1 MQGETEHT
9 RQAAAAVMRDSLDA
23 GAKSKIRGA
32 CAVVVKEN
40 GSVDVVTG
48 FDGFGGTS
56 ADEFPIGNE
65 ARRALVDIVLDT
77 LGSPSKSMVSIA
89 LDAETGEHSVFLS
102 APGESDPEGH
112 YEIAAQDLID
122 ASRIMEHGEEKTD
135 VVPEAG
141 ETDTESEADNEAE
154 YETEEDAASV
164 DGAVI
169 DTDPADEQDAPD
181 FGTADDGPSAL
192 AGEVEPDED
201 TESSADTDAGASENL
216 LPSADKTPEHGESE
230 SEPDSDDPEVP
241 ASDDEDGTQG
251 DIESTGSND
260 VSRESAFR
268 ETGSETVAELAVII
282 AAQSAEKDILS
293 AGAEDLRSFTFM
305 HSTEPGDKPT
315 GAVDAGGFVST
326 FDPSDET
333 AQALRDIVASS
344 GLDNEDF
351 MLVQVSGDVATGEVT
366 YHIRNAS
373 SGADVASSDDID
385 GDEKNTGSE
394 QFIENEGTDDS
405 GIEHVDPAPSRTGGS
420 TLWSPVATTDTEDD
434 SVPRDEVEDG
444 RPEHDSR
451 DDDAESG
458 AGTDEVV
465 PAGDDLTAEGDLDG
479 DSGKADLADEMQ
491 EEFDSEGSA
500 TDGREEN
507 TFGVAG
513 HDTLDSEDS
522 EPEEGD
528 SQDEPVQTALFD
540 AEPGQEEKAAD
551 ADSEVAEGVSGT
563 ESKQDSSDGQLSILN
578 EGLDSDTRTPDPV
591 LETGEEHDEADD
603 DWLSPMLDDLSDS
616 IAKASEDSGRAL
628 GNPHAAVAFIDFDA
642 GDVHSRSIL
651 DDGEAFDSDPAT
663 DDLIYDIVR
672 RLILG
677 STGTEASGKRV
688 AHFYCGGDGY
698 RSMSTL
704 VPDEDYDFRVDVRR
718 NARDVVVSKGFKQE
732 HDDYESLT
740 SFLYYEVVQVE
751 TIEAL
756 KTPTGSI
763 SATVSDGSVSQAKV
777 FANHEDGR
785 VVELLDATDEISWN
799 LESLVEEYDR
809 DDSPVTSI
817 GIGLDMIDGSSVP
830 CIFRQTTSEDLSL
843 ADVHRVTSA
852 LLGKVTKD
860 TDAQPVEVSGSD
872 IEAVLRE
879 KGEHDTED
887 ADSEGELSQS
897 SSAVEEEP
905 DSEDE
910 LDRALAVI
918 DEDTN
923 VEASADHVDTEAEDV
938 ERDVENAGRHDVDR
952 SFGDTDEDYNSVF
965 DAFESASIL
974 AMSGRSS
981 ALEEIAKN
989 ADIVDEAP
997 ELDDEALREILK
1009 KGRSDG
1015 LSSVAREFDNETSEA
1030 GIGYPESTPGAL
1042 PDIIKRASA
1051 ENPIGYT
1058 PYHLVE
1064 DHDEREMRFIE
1075 EPDEDIHGA
1084 DTTDDST
1091 ESGIV
1096 SGEEAGEE
1104 NTDTEHPARNS
1115 VSEVAREI
1123 SETVSSAA
1131 GSVANAA
1138 AEKVSAAKHV
1148 FEVAA
1153 EKSEQ
1158 EKEEK
1163 RQIATALS
1171 KTSST
1176 AVFDELLGDAVVE
1189 IARSY
1194 AASSGDQRIVG
1205 AVAMDTGIYGTASY
1219 GAAGVTGS
1227 VKSFALSDGP
1237 RRAMAQL
1244 LEYAGRNAVTVAV
1257 ALDMETGTRT
1267 FVLEMDDSDP
1277 AHAERHY
1284 LVAAEH
1290 LAKKCEIP
1298 TVKRPLSLV
1307 ADLARDSS
1315 RLVGLVVRQFSEAT
1329 RQAMQQR

>member
-135 VVPEAG
+135 VDPETE
-141 ETDTESEADNEAE
+141 ETDTDPETENGAE

-164 DGAVI
+164 DDAVV
-169 DTDPADEQDAPD
+169 DTDPADEQNATDFDATD
-181 FGTADDGPSAL
+181 NGPSVL
-192 AGEVEPDED
+192 AGEVEAVDD
-201 TESSADTDAGASENL
+201 TESSADTDAEVDESV
-216 LPSADKTPEHGESE
+216 LPSVGETPERDESE
-230 SEPDSDDPEVP
+230 VGPDSDEPEVP
-241 ASDDEDGTQG
+241 DYDEEDVAQG
-251 DIESTGSND
+251 DIGSAGSNG

-268 ETGSETVAELAVII
+268 ETGAETVAELAVIL
-282 AAQSAEKDILS
+282 AVQSAEEDILA
-293 AGAEDLRSFTFM
+293 AGVEDLRSFTFM

-333 AQALRDIVASS
+333 AQAMRDIVASS
-344 GLDNEDF
+344 GIDNEDF
-351 MLVQVSGDVATGEVT
+351 MLVQVSGDVTTGEVT

-373 SGADVASSDDID
+373 SGADAASSGDVS
-385 GDEKNTGSE
+385 GDEKAAGSE
-394 QFIENEGTDDS
+394 DKDTDS
-405 GIEHVDPAPSRTGGS
+405 NGVEQVDLMPSRTGGS
-420 TLWSPVATTDTEDD
+420 TLWSPVSATDTESD
-434 SVPRDEVEDG
+434 SVLRGEVEDG
-444 RPEHDSR
+444 RPEHDFGN
-451 DDDAESG
+451 EG
-458 AGTDEVV
+458 AGAETDTDEVV

-563 ESKQDSSDGQLSILN
+563 ESKQDSSDGQLSLLN
-578 EGLDSDTRTPDPV
+578 EGLGSDAETPDPV

-603 DWLSPMLDDLSDS
+603 DWLSPMLDDLSES
-616 IAKASEDSGRAL
+616 IAKASGNFEHAL
-628 GNPHAAVAFIDFDA
+628 DNPHAAVAFIDFDA
-642 GDVHSRSIL
+642 GDMHSRSIL
-651 DDGEAFDSDPAT
+651 DDGEAFDSDSET

-688 AHFYCGGDGY
+688 AHFYCGSGGY

-704 VPDEDYDFRVDVRR
+704 VPDEDYDFRVDVQQS
-718 NARDVVVSKGFKQE
+718 ARDVVVSEGFEQE
-732 HDDYESLT
+732 YDAYESLT

-799 LESLVEEYDR
+799 LERLVEEYDR
-809 DDSPVTSI
+809 GGSPVTSI

-879 KGEHDTED
+879 KGEHDTEG
-887 ADSEGELSQS
+887 ADSEGELGQS

-989 ADIVDEAP
+989 ADIVDEVP

-1091 ESGIV
+1091 ESDIV

-1138 AEKVSAAKHV
+1138 AETVSAAKHV

-1158 EKEEK
+1158 EKRK
-1163 RQIATALS
+1163 S
-1171 KTSST
+1171 
-1176 AVFDELLGDAVVE
+1176 
-1189 IARSY
+1189 AR
-1194 AASSGDQRIVG
+1194 
-1205 AVAMDTGIYGTASY
+1205 
-1219 GAAGVTGS
+1219 
-1227 VKSFALSDGP
+1227 LP
-1237 RRAMAQL
+1237 R
-1244 LEYAGRNAVTVAV
+1244 
-1257 ALDMETGTRT
+1257 
-1267 FVLEMDDSDP
+1267 
-1277 AHAERHY
+1277 H
-1284 LVAAEH
+1284 
-1290 LAKKCEIP
+1290 
-1298 TVKRPLSLV
+1298 
-1307 ADLARDSS
+1307 
-1315 RLVGLVVRQFSEAT
+1315 
-1329 RQAMQQR
+1329 

>member
-122 ASRIMEHGEEKTD
+122 ANHIAEHEEEKAD
-135 VVPEAG
+135 IDPETR
-141 ETDTESEADNEAE
+141 ETDTESEADNDTEP
-154 YETEEDAASV
+154 ETEEDAASV
-164 DGAVI
+164 DDVAS
-169 DTDPADEQDAPD
+169 DTDPADEQNAPD
-181 FGTADDGPSAL
+181 FGTSDEGPSGL
-192 AGEVEPDED
+192 AGEVETVDD
-201 TESSADTDAGASENL
+201 AESSADTGAEGDENVLSSAGETLAR
-216 LPSADKTPEHGESE
+216 DESE
-230 SEPDSDDPEVP
+230 VDHGSDEPEVP
-241 ASDDEDGTQG
+241 GYDEEDTAQR
-251 DIESTGSND
+251 DIESAGSNE
-260 VSRESAFR
+260 VVRESAFR
-268 ETGSETVAELAVII
+268 ETGSETVAELAVIL

-293 AGAEDLRSFTFM
+293 AGVEDLRSFTFM

-385 GDEKNTGSE
+385 GDEKNAGSE

-405 GIEHVDPAPSRTGGS
+405 GIEHVDPAPSRIGGS
-420 TLWSPVATTDTEDD
+420 TLWSPVATTDTESD

-458 AGTDEVV
+458 AGTDEEV
-465 PAGDDLTAEGDLDG
+465 PAGDGLTDKDDLDS
-479 DSGKADLADEMQ
+479 DSGRVDLADEEQ
-491 EEFDSEGSA
+491 DESAAEGGV
-500 TDGREEN
+500 TDGHEGNIR
-507 TFGVAG
+507 GVAG
-513 HDTLDSEDS
+513 HDTPDSEDGES
-522 EPEEGD
+522 EEGD
-528 SQDEPVQTALFD
+528 SQGGTVQAALFD
-540 AEPGQEEKAAD
+540 AETGQEEKAAD
-551 ADSEVAEGVSGT
+551 SEVDEDSSNT
-563 ESKQDSSDGQLSILN
+563 EENQVPSDGQLSLLD

-603 DWLSPMLDDLSDS
+603 DWLSPMLDDLSES
-616 IAKASEDSGRAL
+616 IAKASGNFEHAL
-628 GNPHAAVAFIDFDA
+628 DNPHAAVAFIDFDA
-642 GDVHSRSIL
+642 GDMHSRSIL
-651 DDGEAFDSDPAT
+651 DDGEAFDSDSET

-688 AHFYCGGDGY
+688 AHFYCGSGGY

-704 VPDEDYDFRVDVRR
+704 VPDEDYDFRVDVQQS
-718 NARDVVVSKGFKQE
+718 ARDVVVSKGFEQE
-732 HDDYESLT
+732 HDAYESLT

-799 LESLVEEYDR
+799 LERLVEEYDR
-809 DDSPVTSI
+809 GDSPVTSI

-918 DEDTN
+918 DEDAN

-989 ADIVDEAP
+989 ADIVDEVP

-1064 DHDEREMRFIE
+1064 DYDERGMQFIE
-1075 EPDEDIHGA
+1075 ESDEDIQSASTDGDYTET
-1084 DTTDDST
+1084 DTS
-1091 ESGIV
+1091 S
-1096 SGEEAGEE
+1096 EEKAEEE
-1104 NTDTEHPARNS
+1104 NADAEHPARNS
-1115 VSEVAREI
+1115 ISETARSV

-1163 RQIATALS
+1163 RQVATALS

>member
-135 VVPEAG
+135 VDPETE
-141 ETDTESEADNEAE
+141 ETDTDPETENGAE

-164 DGAVI
+164 DDAVV
-169 DTDPADEQDAPD
+169 DTDPTDEQDAPD
-181 FGTADDGPSAL
+181 FDTADDGPGAL
-192 AGEVEPDED
+192 AGEFEPDED
-201 TESSADTDAGASENL
+201 IESSADTDAGASENL

-241 ASDDEDGTQG
+241 VSDDEDGTQG
-251 DIESTGSND
+251 DIGSAGSNG

-268 ETGSETVAELAVII
+268 ETGAETVAELAVIL
-282 AAQSAEKDILS
+282 AVQSAEEDILA
-293 AGAEDLRSFTFM
+293 AGVEDLRSFTFM

-333 AQALRDIVASS
+333 AQAMRDIVASS
-344 GLDNEDF
+344 GIDNEDF
-351 MLVQVSGDVATGEVT
+351 MLVQVSGDVTTGEVT

-373 SGADVASSDDID
+373 SGADAASSGDVS
-385 GDEKNTGSE
+385 GDEKAAGSE
-394 QFIENEGTDDS
+394 DKDTDS
-405 GIEHVDPAPSRTGGS
+405 NGVEQVDLMPSRTGGS
-420 TLWSPVATTDTEDD
+420 TLWSPVSATDTESD
-434 SVPRDEVEDG
+434 SVLRGEVEDG
-444 RPEHDSR
+444 RPEHDFGN
-451 DDDAESG
+451 EG
-458 AGTDEVV
+458 AGAETDTDEVV
-465 PAGDDLTAEGDLDG
+465 PAGDDLTAEVDLDG

-563 ESKQDSSDGQLSILN
+563 ESKQDSSDGQLSLLD
-578 EGLDSDTRTPDPV
+578 EGLGSDAETPDPV

-603 DWLSPMLDDLSDS
+603 DWLSPMLDDLSES
-616 IAKASEDSGRAL
+616 IAKASGNFEHAL
-628 GNPHAAVAFIDFDA
+628 DNPHAAVAFIDFDA
-642 GDVHSRSIL
+642 GDMHSRSIL
-651 DDGEAFDSDPAT
+651 DDGEAFDSDSET

-688 AHFYCGGDGY
+688 AHFYCGSGGY

-704 VPDEDYDFRVDVRR
+704 VPDEDYDFRVDVQQS
-718 NARDVVVSKGFKQE
+718 ARDVVVSEGFEQE
-732 HDDYESLT
+732 YDAYESLT

-751 TIEAL
+751 TIKAL

-777 FANHEDGR
+777 FSNHEDGR

-799 LESLVEEYDR
+799 LERLVEEYDR
-809 DDSPVTSI
+809 GDSPVTSI

-852 LLGKVTKD
+852 LLVKVTKD

-879 KGEHDTED
+879 KGEHDTEG

-989 ADIVDEAP
+989 ADIVDEVP
-997 ELDDEALREILK
+997 ELDDEALRETLK

-1058 PYHLVE
+1058 PHHLVE
-1064 DHDEREMRFIE
+1064 DHDERGVQFIE

-1091 ESGIV
+1091 ESDIV

-1104 NTDTEHPARNS
+1104 NTDMEHSARNS

-1153 EKSEQ
+1153 EKSER

-1163 RQIATALS
+1163 RQVATALS

-1176 AVFDELLGDAVVE
+1176 TVFDELLGDAVVE

-1237 RRAMAQL
+1237 RRSMAQL

-1267 FVLEMDDSDP
+1267 FVLEMDDNDT

-1307 ADLARDSS
+1307 GDLARDSS
-1315 RLVGLVVRQFSEAT
+1315 RLVGLVIRQFSEAT
-1329 RQAMQQR
+1329 KQAMRER

>member
-1 MQGETEHT
+1 MQGIWQTEHT

-135 VVPEAG
+135 VDPETR

-241 ASDDEDGTQG
+241 VSDDEDGTQG

-268 ETGSETVAELAVII
+268 ETGSETVAELAVIL

-293 AGAEDLRSFTFM
+293 AGVEDLRSFTFM

-333 AQALRDIVASS
+333 AQALRDIVSSS

-351 MLVQVSGDVATGEVT
+351 MLVQVSGDVTTGEVT

-373 SGADVASSDDID
+373 SGADVASSDNID
-385 GDEKNTGSE
+385 GDEKTAGSE

-420 TLWSPVATTDTEDD
+420 TLWSPVAATDTEDD

-444 RPEHDSR
+444 RPGHGFSDE
-451 DDDAESG
+451 G
-458 AGTDEVV
+458 AMADTVEAV
-465 PAGDDLTAEGDLDG
+465 PAGDGPTDEGGLDVDSGEADLANEKKDESVAEDVVAADNRGGYDLDG
-479 DSGKADLADEMQ
+479 FEYNTP
-491 EEFDSEGSA
+491 EYE
-500 TDGREEN
+500 DG
-507 TFGVAG
+507 
-513 HDTLDSEDS
+513 

-528 SQDEPVQTALFD
+528 SQGEPMQATLFN
-540 AEPGQEEKAAD
+540 AELGQEEKA
-551 ADSEVAEGVSGT
+551 ADSEVAEGVSST
-563 ESKQDSSDGQLSILN
+563 ESKQDSSEGQLSLLD
-578 EGLDSDTRTPDPV
+578 EGLGSDAETPDPV
-591 LETGEEHDEADD
+591 LETEGDHDEADD
-603 DWLSPMLDDLSDS
+603 DWLSPMLDDLSES
-616 IAKASEDSGRAL
+616 IAKASGNFEHAL
-628 GNPHAAVAFIDFDA
+628 DNPHAAVAFIDFDA
-642 GDVHSRSIL
+642 GDMHSRSIL
-651 DDGEAFDSDPAT
+651 DDGEAFDSDSET

-688 AHFYCGGDGY
+688 AHFYCGSGGY

-704 VPDEDYDFRVDVRR
+704 VPDEDYDFRVDVQRS
-718 NARDVVVSKGFKQE
+718 ARDVVVSKGFEQE
-732 HDDYESLT
+732 YDAYESLT

-799 LESLVEEYDR
+799 LERLVEEYDR
-809 DDSPVTSI
+809 GDSPVTSI

-923 VEASADHVDTEAEDV
+923 VEASAGHVDTEAEDV
-938 ERDVENAGRHDVDR
+938 ERDAENAGRHDVDR

-989 ADIVDEAP
+989 ADIVDEVP

-1009 KGRSDG
+1009 KGRGDG

-1051 ENPIGYT
+1051 ENPLNYT
-1058 PYHLVE
+1058 PHHLTE

-1091 ESGIV
+1091 ESDIV

-1163 RQIATALS
+1163 RQVATALS

-1227 VKSFALSDGP
+1227 VKSFALSDGS